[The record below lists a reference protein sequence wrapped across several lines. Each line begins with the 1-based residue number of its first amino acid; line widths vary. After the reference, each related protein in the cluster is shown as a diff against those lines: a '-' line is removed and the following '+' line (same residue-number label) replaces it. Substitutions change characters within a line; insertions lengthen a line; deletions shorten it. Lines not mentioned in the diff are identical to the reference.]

1 MGPAFEPMRR
11 RACAAAAL
19 ALASS
24 AALAGCTSPNGTPAG
39 PPPSATPSATAT
51 GGPSST
57 AAGPSNAG
65 TGLAAV
71 PSVVKEVEPSVVT
84 VQTPIGLGSG
94 VVYRSDGALV
104 TAAHVIEDQQRH
116 PYKTVQVQF
125 ADGSQAQAN
134 VAGVDDVTDVAV
146 LRVNRTGLPAPKYAT
161 ASPEVGSLTVVIGSP
176 LGLDETVTAGIV
188 SALHR
193 NMPPSSE
200 APQGGIDL
208 LQTDAPISPG
218 NSGGAVADAS
228 GEIIGLSE
236 AYLPPTS
243 GAVAIGFVTPA
254 STVASV
260 ADQLLSNGKVKH
272 AALGIVPA
280 DITAQTAQR
289 FGLPTTAGALVIDV
303 SPQGPAEKGGM
314 KPGDIITD
322 FAGTKVNDVTDLLA
336 ALRKQDPGQ
345 TVTITVRRGGTTQ
358 DLKITLGD
366 LSQQH

>member
-1 MGPAFEPMRR
+1 M
-11 RACAAAAL
+11 
-19 ALASS
+19 
-24 AALAGCTSPNGTPAG
+24 
-39 PPPSATPSATAT
+39 
-51 GGPSST
+51 
-57 AAGPSNAG
+57 
-65 TGLAAV
+65 
-71 PSVVKEVEPSVVT
+71 
-84 VQTPIGLGSG
+84 
-94 VVYRSDGALV
+94 
-104 TAAHVIEDQQRH
+104 
-116 PYKTVQVQF
+116 
-125 ADGSQAQAN
+125 
-134 VAGVDDVTDVAV
+134 
-146 LRVNRTGLPAPKYAT
+146 
-161 ASPEVGSLTVVIGSP
+161 
-176 LGLDETVTAGIV
+176 
-188 SALHR
+188 
-193 NMPPSSE
+193 
-200 APQGGIDL
+200 
-208 LQTDAPISPG
+208 
-218 NSGGAVADAS
+218 ADAR

-314 KPGDIITD
+314 KPGDIITG
-322 FAGTKVNDVTDLLA
+322 FAGAKVANVTDLLA
-336 ALRKQDPGQ
+336 DLRKQDPGQ